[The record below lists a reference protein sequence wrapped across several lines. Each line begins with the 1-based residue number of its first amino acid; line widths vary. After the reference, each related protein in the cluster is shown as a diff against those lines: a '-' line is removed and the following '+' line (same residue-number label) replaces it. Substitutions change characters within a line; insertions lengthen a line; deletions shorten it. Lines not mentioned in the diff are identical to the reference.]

1 MKIVLL
7 RSPSLLSPILRKIF
21 HIKKEKKLPRV

>member
-7 RSPSLLSPILRKIF
+7 RSPKLLNGLLRKIF
-21 HIKKEKKLPRV
+21 KITKEDEAI

>member
-7 RSPSLLSPILRKIF
+7 RSPKLLNGLLRKIF
-21 HIKKEKKLPRV
+21 KISKEDGVS